1 MGTRSPKA
9 ESLWGTR
16 GVDMGNPPLRGPKMQ
31 LVLQI
36 SRTLEAE
43 FPKSSH
49 NCRLRCSMVEPG
61 SPKFLHFVAAAVLRI
76 LAIRRFPVHLLKTV
90 ER

>member
-1 MGTRSPKA
+1 
-9 ESLWGTR
+9 
-16 GVDMGNPPLRGPKMQ
+16 MGNPPLRGPKMQ
-31 LVLQI
+31 LVPQI
-36 SRTLEAE
+36 SPALEAE

-49 NCRLRCSMVEPG
+49 NCRLRCSMVEPS
-61 SPKFLHFVAAAVLRI
+61 SPKFLHFFAATVLRI